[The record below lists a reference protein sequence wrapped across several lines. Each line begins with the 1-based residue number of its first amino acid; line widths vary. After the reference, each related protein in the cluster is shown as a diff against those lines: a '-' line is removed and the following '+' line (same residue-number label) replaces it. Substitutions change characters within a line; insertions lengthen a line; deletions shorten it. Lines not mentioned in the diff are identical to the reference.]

1 MPYPG
6 EFTQNA
12 GRIYAEFEANL
23 RRIQSEFTQNSFV
36 KSGEEVIKIIQ
47 INFVF
52 YGIFCTF
59 ANDMEIRDLPIVAL
73 YRLYSYK

>member
-12 GRIYAEFEANL
+12 GRIYAEFKSNL
-23 RRIQSEFTQNSFV
+23 RRIRGEFTQNSFV
-36 KSGEEVIKIIQ
+36 KSGEEVIKKIQ
-47 INFVF
+47 INLVF
-52 YGIFCTF
+52 RSICTIF
-59 ANDMEIRDLPIVAL
+59 ADDMEIRDLPIVAL